1 MLLKPMLLKFLT
13 EDQKNAI
20 SAICYEL
27 EKKYPGITGFI
38 NQMVLN
44 NESVLDLQ
52 VFLITDSIYHE
63 YTFDLG
69 LILENNEMY
78 INEWKTKNVNEW
90 KTKNVNENKTKNVNE
105 NKTKNEN
112 KIKNEEPLGARST
125 QLSEVY
131 EIHTHSLKK
140 PVRLFWKIVDPVKF
154 KLVPVKNKIK
164 CKLVSLKNKIWK
176 I

>member
-1 MLLKPMLLKFLT
+1 MLLKFLT
-13 EDQKNAI
+13 EEQHNAL

-27 EKKYPGITGFI
+27 EKKYPGITEFI
-38 NQMVLN
+38 DQMIN
-44 NESVLDLQ
+44 NDESVLDLQ
-52 VFLITDSIYHE
+52 LFLITDSIYHE

-69 LILENNEMY
+69 LILEKNEKY
-78 INEWKTKNVNEW
+78 INKWNQKFKSNE
-90 KTKNVNENKTKNVNE
+90 KF
-105 NKTKNEN
+105 
-112 KIKNEEPLGARST
+112 KIQESLGT
-125 QLSEVY
+125 IEIHEIH

-140 PVRLFWKIVDPVKF
+140 PIRLFWKLVDPVKF